1 MVRDLQQLT
10 VNVFQM
16 QGGQFGYARCRWFL
30 MKVQMT
36 SEPTASLGYTNLEDG
51 VPRLSGS
58 ASDVG
63 GVVASVEVSWSRA
76 LAHRRAR

>member
-16 QGGQFGYARCRWFL
+16 QGVLPATL
-30 MKVQMT
+30 DASLVLVEE
-36 SEPTASLGYTNLEDG
+36 SDDLEAPTASLLYANLEDG
-51 VPRLSGS
+51 VLRLSGS

-63 GVVASVEVSWSRA
+63 GVVASVEVSWSHGR
-76 LAHRRAR
+76 